1 MKGTAMS
8 VCDKEEHGK
17 AKEES
22 SLVPTAMDLQSAAKL
37 STVMKSQVAMKS
49 QAVTAAELNREFLR
63 AANEDDDG
71 YDPYSDRREYTPLFE
86 RDPWA

>member
-1 MKGTAMS
+1 MS

-17 AKEES
+17 VNEENDTVS
-22 SLVPTAMDLQSAAKL
+22 TVMGLQPAAKL
-37 STVMKSQVAMKS
+37 STVMKPHAAMKS
-49 QAVTAAELNREFLR
+49 QAATAAELNREFLR

-86 RDPWA
+86 RDPWL